1 MISDFFLYWSAIYI
15 VCSIFRKLFM
25 TFDYLDLHLRISSC
39 DSIHAFVLL
48 IRSPSLKYKYI
59 NLNSTD
65 TKSLIT
71 QSNGTTVL
79 VSYLDSTLNISFE
92 DTYQIHLVHIHD
104 SIQLKPVIMVLFG
117 LMQLSMLWMKHH

>member
-1 MISDFFLYWSAIYI
+1 
-15 VCSIFRKLFM
+15 M

-39 DSIHAFVLL
+39 ESIHAFTLL
-48 IRSPSLKYKYI
+48 IRSPSWKYKYI

-92 DTYQIHLVHIHD
+92 DTYQIHLAHIHN
-104 SIQLKPVIMVLFG
+104 SIQFKQGMLILFG
-117 LMQLSMLWMKHH
+117 YFNYLCYE

>member
-1 MISDFFLYWSAIYI
+1 
-15 VCSIFRKLFM
+15 M

-71 QSNGTTVL
+71 QNNETTVL

-92 DTYQIHLVHIHD
+92 DTYQIHLAHIHN
-104 SIQLKPVIMVLFG
+104 SIQLKPVIMILFG
-117 LMQLSMLWMKHH
+117 LMQLSML